1 MHSCG
6 FLPAVTGNRSHGKT
20 GQIADSGGDG
30 IAGQHLAD
38 DVLIAAVC
46 GDGGIDDSSF
56 QQAGKKPSGDCQ
68 VIALFG
74 IALIICMLPVRK
86 TGGSFFRKYA
96 FVIAAEV
103 VILTGIVLF
112 VIGIVKAWPMLI

>member
-1 MHSCG
+1 MLEQWIC
-6 FLPAVTGNRSHGKT
+6 
-20 GQIADSGGDG
+20 SGLNLWILVG
-30 IAGQHLAD
+30 L
-38 DVLIAAVC
+38 
-46 GDGGIDDSSF
+46 
-56 QQAGKKPSGDCQ
+56 

-86 TGGSFFRKYA
+86 TSGSFFRKYA
-96 FVIAAEV
+96 FVIVAEV